1 MEAMVSSLMSP
12 FLLLPKPL
20 SVHGRISAREAR
32 TLKDRGR
39 PKHLL

>member
-20 SVHGRISAREAR
+20 SVHGGFQPVKLA
-32 TLKDRGR
+32 
-39 PKHLL
+39 H